1 MSEVLY
7 VQRSSITLVHRS
19 YFTSIIYVFCFV
31 LKGCTRPDEPAF
43 FITGIRPEP
52 GFVKPDIRSN
62 ILLSLYKQRPKSFLR
77 GNHKCAHCAV
87 VFMPVFNTENYERAK
102 SVNDVFSP
110 KLVCDIYVGKENS
123 LISGIRQNPLLN
135 IKRELKYGTRC
146 TTGEHNIHIPFS
158 TVQYVPCS
166 VLSREGEVRYP
177 VPQDSIIQYVQ
188 YSIICICPMF
198 CGE

>member
-1 MSEVLY
+1 MS
-7 VQRSSITLVHRS
+7 
-19 YFTSIIYVFCFV
+19 FV
-31 LKGCTRPDEPAF
+31 LFYRGFTRPDNPAF
-43 FITGIRPEP
+43 LITGIRPEP

-62 ILLSLYKQRPKSFLR
+62 IHLYKQRPKSFLR
-77 GNHKCAHCAV
+77 GNRKCAV
-87 VFMPVFNTENYERAK
+87 VFMPVFNTENYERVK

-110 KLVCDIYVGKENS
+110 KLVCNIYVGKENS

-158 TVQYVPCS
+158 TVQYVQCS

-188 YSIICICPMF
+188 YSICPMF